1 MTGKA
6 VTHYRIALELPG
18 GSVPKQVGGASQSKR
33 VDGGVL

>member
-1 MTGKA
+1 MIAKA

-18 GSVPKQVGGASQSKR
+18 GSVLKHVGRASQSKR